1 MSDLP
6 HAEKHPSNSDLMRNF
21 IIGFSDGLTVP
32 FALTAGISALGS
44 RRLVILAG
52 VAELASGAISM
63 GLGAYLAAAADA
75 KQYAVEETREKLEII
90 EQPLAEEKEIY
101 DIFSE
106 YGIHRLEACLVVE
119 RLKENP
125 EMWLKFMMDFELKLT
140 PPRDRGSWIE
150 GLIMGISYLFGGV
163 LPMIPYFAFKNTN
176 HALFTSIGITV
187 VILLAFGYGKS
198 KVMGNTGRDS
208 LASAIHT
215 LIVGV
220 IAAGASYGIVRGI
233 NSVHIGG
240 GTR

>member
-1 MSDLP
+1 MRYRQTPATMSDLP

-106 YGIHRLEACLVVE
+106 YGIHRLDACLVVE

-125 EMWLKFMMDFELKLT
+125 EMWLKVSQWAPFTMLAV
-140 PPRDRGSWIE
+140 
-150 GLIMGISYLFGGV
+150 LIHL
-163 LPMIPYFAFKNTN
+163 
-176 HALFTSIGITV
+176 
-187 VILLAFGYGKS
+187 
-198 KVMGNTGRDS
+198 
-208 LASAIHT
+208 
-215 LIVGV
+215 
-220 IAAGASYGIVRGI
+220 
-233 NSVHIGG
+233 SVHDGFRAQTYTAKSSRFMDRRAHHG
-240 GTR
+240 HLVPFRYDTTRSIVVAY

>member
-106 YGIHRLEACLVVE
+106 YGIHRLDACLVVE

-140 PPRDRGSWIE
+140 RPRVRGSWIE
-150 GLIMGISYLFGGV
+150 GLIMGISYLLGGI
-163 LPMIPYFAFKNTN
+163 LPMIPYFAFRNTN
-176 HALFTSIGITV
+176 YALFTSIGITV
-187 VILLAFGYGKS
+187 VILLVFGYGKS
-198 KVMGNTGRDS
+198 KIMGNTGRAS
-208 LASAIHT
+208 LSSAVHT
-215 LIVGV
+215 LVVGAV
-220 IAAGASYGIVRGI
+220 AAGASYGIVRGI
-233 NSVHIGG
+233 NSTI
-240 GTR
+240 

>member
-1 MSDLP
+1 MIDP
-6 HAEKHPSNSDLMRNF
+6 THAEKHSGNSDLMRNF

-75 KQYAVEETREKLEII
+75 KQYAVEETREKLEIV

-106 YGIHRLEACLVVE
+106 YGIHRLDACLVVE

-125 EMWLKFMMDFELKLT
+125 EM
-140 PPRDRGSWIE
+140 
-150 GLIMGISYLFGGV
+150 
-163 LPMIPYFAFKNTN
+163 
-176 HALFTSIGITV
+176 
-187 VILLAFGYGKS
+187 
-198 KVMGNTGRDS
+198 
-208 LASAIHT
+208 
-215 LIVGV
+215 
-220 IAAGASYGIVRGI
+220 
-233 NSVHIGG
+233 
-240 GTR
+240 